1 MRFPVRYKS
10 LINSNERPTNIK
22 TNPIKIPYKFPPNS
36 LSTPIKKGLELSL
49 GRELKKLILICL
61 YIFFK
66 ADDGPTPPPR
76 RFRKEDIYES
86 LPASLKAEVLV
97 RVRDEDPEVQMQR
110 QELTRSKSPVELSQI
125 SSLSEFPIPKNIEN
139 MMSKKKDV
147 DDSISNFSSV
157 E

>member
-1 MRFPVRYKS
+1 MKIEFIFSVAED
-10 LINSNERPTNIK
+10 NRP
-22 TNPIKIPYKFPPNS
+22 
-36 LSTPIKKGLELSL
+36 
-49 GRELKKLILICL
+49 LKEKLYDTL
-61 YIFFK
+61 
-66 ADDGPTPPPR
+66 PR
-76 RFRKEDIYES
+76 S
-86 LPASLKAEVLV
+86 MKAEVLV

-157 E
+157 NKPGTV

>member
-1 MRFPVRYKS
+1 M
-10 LINSNERPTNIK
+10 
-22 TNPIKIPYKFPPNS
+22 
-36 LSTPIKKGLELSL
+36 ELSQ
-49 GRELKKLILICL
+49 ISSP
-61 YIFFK
+61 
-66 ADDGPTPPPR
+66 ADFPIPENIENFLNKNKRDEAGPTPPPR
-76 RFRKEDIYES
+76 RFRKEDIYQS

-110 QELTRSKSPVELSQI
+110 QESTRSKSPVELSQI

-139 MMSKKKDV
+139 MINKKKDV

>member
-1 MRFPVRYKS
+1 MHNTRTTIIQI
-10 LINSNERPTNIK
+10 L
-22 TNPIKIPYKFPPNS
+22 YKFLPNS
-36 LSTPIKKGLELSL
+36 LSTPIKRGLELSL
-49 GRELKKLILICL
+49 GRKLKKLILICL

>member
-1 MRFPVRYKS
+1 M
-10 LINSNERPTNIK
+10 
-22 TNPIKIPYKFPPNS
+22 
-36 LSTPIKKGLELSL
+36 
-49 GRELKKLILICL
+49 
-61 YIFFK
+61 
-66 ADDGPTPPPR
+66 
-76 RFRKEDIYES
+76 
-86 LPASLKAEVLV
+86 KAEVLV

-139 MMSKKKDV
+139 MMSKKKPDV

>member
-1 MRFPVRYKS
+1 M
-10 LINSNERPTNIK
+10 
-22 TNPIKIPYKFPPNS
+22 
-36 LSTPIKKGLELSL
+36 L
-49 GRELKKLILICL
+49 GREQKKLIFICL

-76 RFRKEDIYES
+76 RLRKEDIYQS

-139 MMSKKKDV
+139 MMSKKKPDV